1 MILFDLIFNL
11 FFNSFFK
18 QTQKNFDPVEIGRQ
32 ILTQVKKMLQSLIIL
47 MVGSIIFCM
56 LIGHLITRTLDLLD
70 QGGFYFSN
78 SIIFLLILMI
88 IDLGIIIFVLNKTI
102 KEDENEMAKQQQE
115 SAPKGTSPIES
126 AIAALI
132 IDFVR
137 QRQENREKEN
147 HEQNHGP

>member
-1 MILFDLIFNL
+1 
-11 FFNSFFK
+11 
-18 QTQKNFDPVEIGRQ
+18 
-32 ILTQVKKMLQSLIIL
+32 MLQSLIIL

-78 SIIFLLILMI
+78 SIIFLLVLMV
-88 IDLGIIIFVLNKTI
+88 IDLGIIIFVLNKTV

-115 SAPKGTSPIES
+115 SAPKGASPIES

-137 QRQENREKEN
+137 QRQENREKET
-147 HEQNHGP
+147 HEQDHDR

>member
-11 FFNSFFK
+11 FFSSFFK

-78 SIIFLLILMI
+78 SIILLLVLMV
-88 IDLGIIIFVLNKTI
+88 IDLAIIIYVLNKTI
-102 KEDENEMAKQQQE
+102 KEDENETAKNQQDQIPQG
-115 SAPKGTSPIES
+115 ASPIES

-132 IDFVR
+132 IDFVK
-137 QRQENREKEN
+137 QRQETREKEV
-147 HEQNHGP
+147 HEKSSES

>member
-11 FFNSFFK
+11 FFSSFLK

-78 SIIFLLILMI
+78 SIILLLVLMV
-88 IDLGIIIFVLNKTI
+88 IDLAIIIYVLNKTI
-102 KEDENEMAKQQQE
+102 KEDENETAKNQQDQIPQG
-115 SAPKGTSPIES
+115 ASPIES

-132 IDFVR
+132 IDFVK
-137 QRQENREKEN
+137 QRQETREKEV
-147 HEQNHGP
+147 HEKSSES